1 MKCQRCSRT
10 ASFHITDIERKTKKL
25 TDYHLCEECAS
36 KFLNPATSES
46 EMEDEDS
53 GVGVVSPMSELAKKL
68 ALQGPG
74 GRPSSKP
81 EATVCPVCGIT
92 FADFRST
99 GRLGCPH
106 DYEVFRDE
114 LMPLL
119 ENVHNHTVHKGKS
132 PKRAPSGTERFT
144 ELIQYR
150 NQLKV
155 AIATEDYETAAK
167 LRDQIR
173 DLEQIVG
180 NRRSSSVPPSSSK

>member
-25 TDYHLCEECAS
+25 TDHHLCEECAS
-36 KFLNPATSES
+36 KFLNPATSEP
-46 EMEDEDS
+46 EVEEDS
-53 GVGVVSPMSELAKKL
+53 EIGAVSPMSELAKKL

-74 GRPSSKP
+74 SRPASKP
-81 EATVCPVCGIT
+81 ETTACPVCGMT
-92 FADFRST
+92 FSDFRST

-119 ENVHNHTVHKGKS
+119 DNVHNHTVHKGKS

-144 ELIQYR
+144 ELIQHR
-150 NQLKV
+150 NQLKE
-155 AIATEDYETAAK
+155 AIAAEDYETAAK
-167 LRDQIR
+167 LRDLIR
-173 DLEQIVG
+173 DLEQTVG
-180 NRRSSSVPPSSSK
+180 NRRSSGASPSSSK